1 MDNSQQVVNIQNQID
16 QEQTRHRNRM
26 QALRKSLENAK
37 RGTEEWNQIRNKLV
51 TGYSKYLPSIDQ
63 EIDKTGTL
71 ANSYDRLAESIQKAA
86 AIVDEKMRSLLK
98 QNQ

>member
-37 RGTEEWNQIRNKLV
+37 QANETILLYRKMYEKFDKQGMTISQIIRCLDILMSE
-51 TGYSKYLPSIDQ
+51 Y
-63 EIDKTGTL
+63 
-71 ANSYDRLAESIQKAA
+71 RH
-86 AIVDEKMRSLLK
+86 
-98 QNQ
+98 

>member
-37 RGTEEWNQIRNKLV
+37 QANETILLYRKMYEKFDKQGMTISQIIRCLDILMSEY
-51 TGYSKYLPSIDQ
+51 GY
-63 EIDKTGTL
+63 
-71 ANSYDRLAESIQKAA
+71 
-86 AIVDEKMRSLLK
+86 
-98 QNQ
+98 